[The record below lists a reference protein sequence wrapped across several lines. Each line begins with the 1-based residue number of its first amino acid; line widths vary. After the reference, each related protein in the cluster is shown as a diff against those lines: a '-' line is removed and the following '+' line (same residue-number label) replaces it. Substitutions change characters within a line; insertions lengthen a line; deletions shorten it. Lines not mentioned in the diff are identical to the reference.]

1 MDVTT
6 KDARE
11 RIERIETLLER
22 LRAETAISREE
33 AKVISES
40 MAEESRR
47 MQDVSAFK
55 KRCAEL
61 RMERVRAKNVQKR

>member
-6 KDARE
+6 KDARQ

-40 MAEESRR
+40 MAEQSRL

-55 KRCAEL
+55 KRRAEL
-61 RMERVRAKNVQKR
+61 RRDRLRAHNRQKR

>member
-6 KDARE
+6 KDARD

-47 MQDVSAFK
+47 MQDISAFK
-55 KRCAEL
+55 KRRAEL
-61 RMERVRAKNVQKR
+61 RRERIRPKTVQKR